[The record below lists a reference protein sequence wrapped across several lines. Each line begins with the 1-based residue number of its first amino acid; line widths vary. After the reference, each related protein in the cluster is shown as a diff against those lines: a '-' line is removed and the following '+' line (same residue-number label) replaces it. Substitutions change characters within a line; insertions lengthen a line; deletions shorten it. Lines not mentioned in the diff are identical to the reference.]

1 MYDCVMGLKDFQGA
15 GCILADDMGLG
26 KVSCVVVFVEEG
38 VVLCVCVW
46 GVVAVVLAFFQ
57 LL

>member
-15 GCILADDMGLG
+15 GCILADDMGWG
-26 KVSCVVVFVEEG
+26 RVSFFVFLVEGG